1 MQFGWKVLIPVSIM
15 WILVVATLRVLSLQ
29 GAPRIIVVAFAS
41 AVVFLIMAVNIGF
54 ENAKKKKLEEIVDDA
69 AEPSFAVP
77 QLPSAVASI
86 NVSNKEG
93 VDRG

>member
-1 MQFGWKVLIPVSIM
+1 MFSV
-15 WILVVATLRVLSLQ
+15 
-29 GAPRIIVVAFAS
+29 
-41 AVVFLIMAVNIGF
+41 MAVNIGF

-77 QLPSAVASI
+77 QLPSAVVSI